1 MSEVVKGILRAVSSA
16 LQVPTIIILILLIL
30 LTIVMLGSFIA
41 ELVTERKSLRLN
53 IPKLVDDLQGKSTA
67 EMKEVI
73 AASSLLTRQKAAAQE
88 LISRVTYPDDTRE
101 ALARQLIADEEAR
114 YNKIIKITDLTSRVA
129 PMFGLM
135 GTLIPLG
142 PGLIALG
149 KGDAATLSASLL
161 IAFDTTVAGLISGA
175 ISYVVSG
182 IRKGWY
188 EEYMIGLETIMET
201 ILDVQNTERRKAM
214 QQKKAADA
222 AKSGKTAPRDTITM
236 APGAMMS
243 APAYGQQAAYGQPQ
257 SQQAPAAP
265 QPQQT
270 YAQQAAYAQPAAQP
284 DPAAFAPQPAYTQ
297 PAQPAPAPAPRPAAN
312 PQQPAAQP
320 AAQPVQARPAPAPA
334 PRPAA
339 DPQQPAAQPA
349 AQAAAQAVPVRPA
362 PAQAARP
369 AGNPQQAAPRPR
381 PAARPQQEAQGQT
394 IAEQVTRRPDFAEAN
409 KRTIAGEDAA
419 RLQAEVRAAA
429 NNMQAAEEQAIEK
442 ELESIR
448 SLDELLEN
456 FAPKDGRQ

>member
-41 ELVTERKSLRLN
+41 EMLTERKSLRLN

-73 AASSLLTRQKAAAQE
+73 ASSSLLTRQKAAAQE

-149 KGDAATLSASLL
+149 KGDAATLSSSLL

-175 ISYVVSG
+175 VSYVVSG

-201 ILDVQNTERRKAM
+201 ILDVQNTERRKAL
-214 QQKKAADA
+214 QQKKASDA
-222 AKSGKTAPRDTITM
+222 AKAGQAVPRDTITM
-236 APGAMMS
+236 SPGTMTA
-243 APAYGQQAAYGQPQ
+243 AAYTQQTPQPT
-257 SQQAPAAP
+257 PAAP
-265 QPQQT
+265 QQAYAQPAPQAPQSPQAAYAQQQAYAQPAPQQAYAQPAPQAPQAPQAAYAQQQT
-270 YAQQAAYAQPAAQP
+270 YAQ
-284 DPAAFAPQPAYTQ
+284 
-297 PAQPAPAPAPRPAAN
+297 PAPVRTAP
-312 PQQPAAQP
+312 
-320 AAQPVQARPAPAPA
+320 AQPVQP
-334 PRPAA
+334 
-339 DPQQPAAQPA
+339 
-349 AQAAAQAVPVRPA
+349 
-362 PAQAARP
+362 ARP
-369 AGNPQQAAPRPR
+369 AGNPQQVARPAGNPQQPAAARPRQAAR
-381 PAARPQQEAQGQT
+381 PAAGVAGAAAAAQAAQAVRPQQPVGQGQSR
-394 IAEQVTRRPDFAEAN
+394 AEQITRKPDFADAN
-409 KRTIAGEDAA
+409 KKTIAGADAA

-429 NNMQAAEEQAIEK
+429 NSMQETEEQAIAK
-442 ELESIR
+442 EMEQIR

-456 FAPKDGRQ
+456 FSPKDGRQ